1 MSFLQRVLDSRFR
14 GFRIL
19 EIATFTFLILLVL
32 WVYLAKAAASRERAQ
47 IADVE
52 TRIGEEQR
60 RVKLLRA
67 EVAHLEQPERIE
79 GLSQSYLGLKPVDP
93 RRDVSADALARIAPR
108 PAPVPAPPQ
117 PQAPTALAT
126 EAAQ

>member
-1 MSFLQRVLDSRFR
+1 MNLFTAILDSRVR

-19 EIATFTFLILLVL
+19 EIVTFVCLILLVL
-32 WVYLAKAAASRERAQ
+32 WVYLAKAGASTERAR
-47 IADVE
+47 IADIE
-52 TRIGEEQR
+52 GRIGEEQR

-93 RRDVSADALARIAPR
+93 KRDLDPNALPGIASQAVASR
-108 PAPVPAPPQ
+108 PAAAAAPP
-117 PQAPTALAT
+117 PA